1 MACIRRC
8 DRRLPVPP
16 GRHRKRREIAVAGPN
31 RWLAWVGVVC
41 VALQG
46 CAGVAISSG
55 TYAVKASGREALL
68 EAAEAGDAQAQYEL
82 GKSWCCMGP
91 GFDTETATRWLC
103 RAAVQGHG
111 AALYELGRI
120 YDGDVSRTPAPGQK
134 LVRLLSAESS
144 PAHALAFHRMAAD
157 GGHATAASR
166 LAELEAAASPGL
178 RAEARAL
185 ETDIGAHCEYRQVF
199 AGTSR

>member
-1 MACIRRC
+1 M
-8 DRRLPVPP
+8 
-16 GRHRKRREIAVAGPN
+16 AGPN
-31 RWLAWVGVVC
+31 RCLLWVAALC
-41 VALQG
+41 AALQG

-68 EAAEAGDAQAQYEL
+68 DAAEAGDAQAQYEL

-103 RAAVQGHG
+103 RAAAQGHG

-144 PAHALAFHRMAAD
+144 PAHALAFHRLAAQA
-157 GGHATAASR
+157 GHEPAAQR
-166 LAELEAAASPGL
+166 LAQLDAAASSAL

-185 ETDIGAHCEYRQVF
+185 AADIGSHCEYRQVF
-199 AGTSR
+199 ADAPR